1 MSFALSGGI
10 PGAIPYLSSSALAG
24 CLLGGIYMAK
34 VGKARLVALIPF
46 VVVVGDSMLSMDR
59 GTMITAAVL
68 FVCGY
73 ALGNRGGSRFSLQL
87 PGARIRRIASIA
99 VGMLLLTSSLE
110 FVRSHR
116 GIVESSYSAG
126 SALSRMKGAAFITPS
141 VYFYF
146 TGHFGV
152 LNQYLKKDAEQN
164 IVGRYTLAPIWRTI
178 AKLGFDTKVG
188 PNQPFYAT
196 PFFGNNGT
204 YLREFRADYGLAGV
218 VLGPLV
224 LGTIVS
230 GLWFRAVKTGK
241 LVDMMILGHMLVFVV
256 MSIFQVATQQGSWL
270 ASLLFGLLL
279 SHLIDRNSSSQQS
292 WSAPK
297 VT

>member
-1 MSFALSGGI
+1 
-10 PGAIPYLSSSALAG
+10 
-24 CLLGGIYMAK
+24 MAK

-152 LNQYLKKDAEQN
+152 LNQYLKKDAERN

-178 AKLGFDTKVG
+178 AKLGFTQRWVQMNPSMPHRFLVTMARTFESSALIMD
-188 PNQPFYAT
+188 
-196 PFFGNNGT
+196 
-204 YLREFRADYGLAGV
+204 LRELY
-218 VLGPLV
+218 
-224 LGTIVS
+224 
-230 GLWFRAVKTGK
+230 W
-241 LVDMMILGHMLVFVV
+241 
-256 MSIFQVATQQGSWL
+256 
-270 ASLLFGLLL
+270 GLLC
-279 SHLIDRNSSSQQS
+279 SGQ
-292 WSAPK
+292 
-297 VT
+297 